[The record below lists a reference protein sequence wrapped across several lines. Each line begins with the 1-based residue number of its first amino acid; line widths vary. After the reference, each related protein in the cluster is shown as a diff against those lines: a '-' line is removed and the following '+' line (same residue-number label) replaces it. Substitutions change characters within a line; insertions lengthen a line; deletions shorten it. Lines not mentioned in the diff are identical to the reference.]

1 MTGTMANLH
10 WLKVGLGIKRWVV
23 LICGGMMLLV
33 VGAILLGLGLFN
45 LHTPESLPVSPYG
58 LGGLFCVIGGALV
71 FSGVY
76 RLVRRIEKVLKN
88 KDEPRGLTELAYL
101 HSRLN
106 DGPRVVCMGGGTG
119 MNCLLSGLRDFS
131 SDITAVVSVADDG
144 GSSGRLRSNF
154 GLLPPGDIRNCLS
167 ALADA
172 GPVMTDLMQYRFE
185 EGEFEG
191 HSFGNLFIMVLTKI
205 RGSFGLAVR
214 EANRILKVRGQVLPA
229 TLDHV
234 TLVATHDDGTKT
246 TGQKNI
252 AQCGKRIE
260 ELALKPTPGA
270 TPPDVLEKIAGAD
283 LIVIGPGSLF
293 TSIMPNLLA
302 EDVVKAIAASQAR
315 VMFVVNTMEQSG
327 ETHGFRVSDY
337 IGTLQRLAPG
347 LRVDVALV
355 NNYRPS
361 PALLEP
367 LLEQGVRMT
376 EYDPEDVAKLG
387 IAVRLRDVIRYDNP
401 EKHDPR
407 KLAIALLE
415 DWSSASK

>member
-1 MTGTMANLH
+1 MANLH
-10 WLKVGLGIKRWVV
+10 WLKVGLGIKRWVLLISFGMV
-23 LICGGMMLLV
+23 LLIL
-33 VGAILLGLGLFN
+33 GAILLGLGLFN
-45 LHTPESLPVSPYG
+45 IHTPENLPVSPYG
-58 LGGLFCVIGGALV
+58 IGGSFILTGGALV
-71 FSGVY
+71 FAGIY
-76 RLVRRIEKVLKN
+76 RLIRRIEKILKN
-88 KDEPRGLTELAYL
+88 KDESRGLTELAYL
-101 HSRLN
+101 HSRL
-106 DGPRVVCMGGGTG
+106 DEGPRVVCLGGGTG

-154 GLLPPGDIRNCLS
+154 GLLPPGDIRNCIS

-172 GPVMTDLMQYRFE
+172 GPVMTELMQYRFE

-191 HSFGNLFIMVLTKI
+191 HSFGNLFIMVLAKI

-252 AQCGKRIE
+252 AQCGKPIV

-270 TPPDVLEKIAGAD
+270 TPPDVLEKLEGAN

-302 EDVVKAIAASQAR
+302 EDVVKAITASTAR
-315 VMFVVNTMEQSG
+315 VVFVVNTMEQCG
-327 ETHGFRVSDY
+327 ETRGFRVSDY
-337 IGTLQRLAPG
+337 VGTLKRLAPG
-347 LRVDVALV
+347 LRIDAALV

-361 PALLEP
+361 ASRLDP

-376 EYDPEDVAKLG
+376 EYDPEGVARFG
-387 IAVRLRDVIRYDNP
+387 IAVRQRDVIDYDNP

-407 KLAIALLE
+407 KLAAALLE
-415 DWSSASK
+415 EWTQAGQK